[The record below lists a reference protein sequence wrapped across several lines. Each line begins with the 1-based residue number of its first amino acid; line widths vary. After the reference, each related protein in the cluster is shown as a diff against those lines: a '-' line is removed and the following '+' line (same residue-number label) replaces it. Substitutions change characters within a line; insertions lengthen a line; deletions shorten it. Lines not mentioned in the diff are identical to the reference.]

1 LIKKKGQQKVRM
13 IFWERRRCEE
23 GQKGTFSNQ
32 LFEGRKK
39 KEIKKEEDFWISLS
53 LSLSLSNWWT
63 FSPPS
68 IVGSAPRSRGIS
80 VGITHLFPLVAHFL
94 SAASWWWCGDAHT
107 NFVFVF
113 SPQRC
118 VRFCLFLRK
127 KRDKN

>member
-1 LIKKKGQQKVRM
+1 M

-39 KEIKKEEDFWISLS
+39 KEIKKEEDFWSSLS
-53 LSLSLSNWWT
+53 LSLSVELVDV
-63 FSPPS
+63 FPALDRR
-68 IVGSAPRSRGIS
+68 I
-80 VGITHLFPLVAHFL
+80 GITHLFPLVAHFL

-113 SPQRC
+113 SPQQSC

-127 KRDKN
+127 KEGQKLGIC

>member
-53 LSLSLSNWWT
+53 VELVDVFPALDRRIRASFARDLCRNNAPL
-63 FSPPS
+63 PPR
-68 IVGSAPRSRGIS
+68 RSFFERRQ
-80 VGITHLFPLVAHFL
+80 LVVV
-94 SAASWWWCGDAHT
+94 W
-107 NFVFVF
+107 
-113 SPQRC
+113 
-118 VRFCLFLRK
+118 
-127 KRDKN
+127 

>member
-1 LIKKKGQQKVRM
+1 M
-13 IFWERRRCEE
+13 IFLGGDEE

-32 LFEGRKK
+32 R
-39 KEIKKEEDFWISLS
+39 KKEEEKRDKKKRKIIGS

-80 VGITHLFPLVAHFL
+80 FGITHLFPLVAHFL

-107 NFVFVF
+107 NFFVFVF
-113 SPQRC
+113 SPQRF
-118 VRFCLFLRK
+118 VRFCLFLR
-127 KRDKN
+127 RDKN